1 MTIRGASRRDVRV
14 TTTNGG
20 RAVATG
26 DAHEDSSA
34 GAARGHGI
42 QVFSAPSD
50 APRVRWKADL
60 IAAAFVAVLGLLLI
74 AVAGNGSTF
83 DDLTLEFA
91 GGLPGWLL
99 WLSQAAYE
107 VGVLYGIGLLIGVGI
122 FAKGR
127 LEVFRD
133 MVLAALL
140 AIGIVVGLTQL
151 IDGRWPELAF
161 FDLNQTRDT
170 FPAFFVTTATAV
182 QAAASPWLTAP
193 MRKTGWGFVLAAV
206 VASVVGTVTTV
217 SDACGGLLVGLF
229 AAAIIRYVFG
239 TSAGLPST
247 TRVRDGLADLGV
259 EMDTLAYFDEQPE
272 GSNVLFG
279 ESTDGRLLFVN
290 LLGRDSWSSR
300 RWTRWWKK
308 AWYQDHGAQYGSDR
322 RQQIEHEALALL
334 LAQRSGV
341 SVPAFVAV
349 GMTSFEDAVMVTE
362 AFDHTLADVSV
373 DGVDDTFVD
382 ACWEQLDKLH
392 RADVSHGSIDAIH
405 FWFDSAGEPELMGFA
420 NAAIHPT
427 GAQKQ
432 QDVAAMLV
440 MTTLGVGADRAISA
454 ARRAKGDAAIEA
466 MLPLLQTAALN
477 GRLRRRVL
485 KQRLKIKDLR
495 KQTATALGVEVPEAT
510 QLTRVTW
517 KSVLMLGFVLFAVYT
532 IIGGLADVGFDTVW
546 QALLDARWGLVVL
559 GLVLAAATNLTDA
572 TALAAVTPKRVP
584 IGVTTVEQFAI
595 GFVNIAV
602 PSAAGRIAVNIRYF
616 EKLGI
621 SAVTSTTTGAITGF
635 LGFIAQAVLV
645 VLTIVIGAGSIDLS
659 QMQGGGDVMRLLTM
673 AVVVFV
679 GAVIIVAL
687 VPTWRRW
694 AEDKLRTPMAQIG
707 EAITT
712 LKNPKSAALALG
724 GSLATEVLYAA
735 GFAMCVLAVG
745 GSINLGQAI
754 FINVTVS
761 LFAGL
766 MPIPGGVG
774 VAEAGMT
781 AGLTSI
787 GVDPGVAV
795 SAVLIYR
802 LVSYYLPPLWGYV
815 SLRWL
820 TAHDYL

>member
-1 MTIRGASRRDVRV
+1 
-14 TTTNGG
+14 
-20 RAVATG
+20 
-26 DAHEDSSA
+26 
-34 GAARGHGI
+34 
-42 QVFSAPSD
+42 
-50 APRVRWKADL
+50 
-60 IAAAFVAVLGLLLI
+60 
-74 AVAGNGSTF
+74 
-83 DDLTLEFA
+83 
-91 GGLPGWLL
+91 
-99 WLSQAAYE
+99 
-107 VGVLYGIGLLIGVGI
+107 
-122 FAKGR
+122 
-127 LEVFRD
+127 
-133 MVLAALL
+133 
-140 AIGIVVGLTQL
+140 
-151 IDGRWPELAF
+151 
-161 FDLNQTRDT
+161 
-170 FPAFFVTTATAV
+170 
-182 QAAASPWLTAP
+182 
-193 MRKTGWGFVLAAV
+193 
-206 VASVVGTVTTV
+206 
-217 SDACGGLLVGLF
+217 
-229 AAAIIRYVFG
+229 
-239 TSAGLPST
+239 LPST

-259 EMDTLAYFDEQPE
+259 EMDTLVYFDKQPE

-279 ESTDGRLLFVN
+279 ESTDGRFLFVN

-322 RQQIEHEALALL
+322 RQQVEHESLALL
-334 LAQRSGV
+334 LAERCGV

-349 GMTSFEDAVMVTE
+349 GMTSFDDAVMVTE

-373 DGVDDTFVD
+373 DDIDDVFVD
-382 ACWEQLDKLH
+382 AGWGQLDKLH
-392 RADVSHGSIDAIH
+392 RADISHGSIDAIH
-405 FWFDSAGEPELMGFA
+405 FWFNSTGEPELMGFA
-420 NAAIHPT
+420 NAVIHPT

-440 MTTLGVGADRAISA
+440 MTTLGVGADRAIAA
-454 ARRAKGDAAIEA
+454 ARRAKGDDAIEA

-477 GRLRRRVL
+477 GRLRRQVL

-495 KQTATALGVEVPEAT
+495 KQTAAALGVEVPDAT

-517 KSVLMLGFVLFAVYT
+517 KSVVMLGFVLFAVYT

-559 GLVLAAATNLTDA
+559 GLVLAAATNATDA
-572 TALAAVTPKRVP
+572 TALAAVTPKPVP

-635 LGFIAQAVLV
+635 LGFIAQALLV
-645 VLTIVIGAGSIDLS
+645 VVTIVIGAGSIDLT
-659 QMQGGGDVMRLLTM
+659 QLQGGGDVTRLLAM
-673 AVVVFV
+673 AVAIFV
-679 GAVIIVAL
+679 GAVIVVAL
-687 VPTWRRW
+687 VPTWRQW
-694 AEDKLRTPMAQIG
+694 AEDKLRTPIAEIG
-707 EAITT
+707 DAIKT

-724 GSLATEVLYAA
+724 GSLATEILYGA

>member
-14 TTTNGG
+14 TTTDDD
-20 RAVATG
+20 RAGSTG
-26 DAHEDSSA
+26 NAPDDSSA
-34 GAARGHGI
+34 GEARRHGI

-50 APRVRWKADL
+50 APRVRWKTDL
-60 IAAAFVAVLGLLLI
+60 ISAAFVAALGVLLI
-74 AVAGNGSTF
+74 IVAGNGSTF
-83 DDLTLEFA
+83 DDMTLEFA

-99 WLSQAAYE
+99 WLCQAAYG
-107 VGVLYGIGLLIGVGI
+107 VGVLYGIGLLIGVGL

-127 LEVFRD
+127 LDVLRD
-133 MVLAALL
+133 MVLAALFSV
-140 AIGIVVGLTQL
+140 GIVVALTQL

-161 FDLNQTRDT
+161 FHLDRTRDT
-170 FPAFFVTTATAV
+170 FPAFFVTAATAV
-182 QAAASPWLTAP
+182 QAAASPCLTAP
-193 MRKTGWGFVLAAV
+193 MRRVGWVVVLAAA
-206 VASVVGTVTTV
+206 VASVLGTVTTF
-217 SDACGGLLVGLF
+217 SDALGGLFVGLF
-229 AAAIIRYVFG
+229 AAAITRYVFG

-259 EMDTLAYFDEQPE
+259 DMDTLTYFDAQPE

-279 ESTDGRLLFVN
+279 DSTDGRSLFVN

-300 RWTRWWKK
+300 RWARWWKT

-322 RQQIEHEALALL
+322 RQQVEHESLALL
-334 LAQRSGV
+334 LAARSGV

-349 GMTSFEDAVMVTE
+349 GMTSFGDAVMVTE

-373 DGVDDTFVD
+373 DDMDDAIVE
-382 ACWEQLDKLH
+382 AGWEQLAKLH
-392 RADVSHGSIDAIH
+392 RADISHGSIDAIH
-405 FWFDSAGEPELMGFA
+405 FWFDSAGEVELMGFA
-420 NAAIHPT
+420 NAVIRPT

-440 MTTLGVGADRAISA
+440 MTTLGVGADGAISA
-454 ARRAKGDAAIEA
+454 ARRAKGDDAIAA

-485 KQRLKIKDLR
+485 KQRLSIRDLR
-495 KQTATALGVEVPEAT
+495 KQTAVALGVEVPEVT

-517 KSVLMLGFVLFAVYT
+517 KSAVMLGFVVFAVYT

-559 GLVLAAATNLTDA
+559 GLMLAAATNVTDA
-572 TALAAVTPKRVP
+572 TALAAVTPKPVP

-616 EKLGI
+616 EKFGI

-645 VLTIVIGAGSIDLS
+645 VLTIVIGAGSIDVS
-659 QMQGGGDVMRLLTM
+659 EMQGGGDVIRLLTM
-673 AVVVFV
+673 AISVFIVVAIV
-679 GAVIIVAL
+679 VAL
-687 VPTWRRW
+687 VPSWRHW
-694 AEDKLRTPMAQIG
+694 AEAKLRTPMAQIG
-707 EAITT
+707 DAIKT
-712 LKNPKSAALALG
+712 LKNPKSTALALG
-724 GSLATEVLYAA
+724 GAVGTEILYGA

-781 AGLTSI
+781 AGLTAI

>member
-1 MTIRGASRRDVRV
+1 MTLINDGH
-14 TTTNGG
+14 
-20 RAVATG
+20 AVLTG
-26 DAHEDSSA
+26 DAPEDSSA
-34 GAARGHGI
+34 GATHRRGV

-50 APRVRWKADL
+50 APRVRWMTDL
-60 IAAAFVAVLGLLLI
+60 ISAAFVAVLGLLLI
-74 AVAGNGSTF
+74 VVAGNGSTF

-99 WLSQAAYE
+99 WLSQAAYG
-107 VGVLYGIGLLIGVGI
+107 VGVLYGIGLLIGVGL

-127 LEVFRD
+127 LDVFRD
-133 MVLAALL
+133 MLLAALF
-140 AIGIVVGLTQL
+140 AVGIVVGLTQL
-151 IDGRWPELAF
+151 IDGRWPEFAF

-193 MRKTGWGFVLAAV
+193 MRKLGWAFVLGAV
-206 VASVVGTVTTV
+206 VASVLGTVTTF
-217 SDACGGLLVGLF
+217 SDALGGLLVGLF
-229 AAAIIRYVFG
+229 AAAITRYVFG

-247 TRVRDGLADLGV
+247 NRVRDGLADLGV
-259 EMDTLAYFDEQPE
+259 EMDTLAYFDKQPE

-279 ESTDGRLLFVN
+279 DSTGGRSLFVN
-290 LLGRDSWSSR
+290 LLGRDSWNSR
-300 RWTRWWKK
+300 RWTRWWKR

-322 RQQIEHEALALL
+322 RQQVEHESLALL
-334 LAQRSGV
+334 LAQRGGV
-341 SVPAFVAV
+341 SVPAFAAV
-349 GMTSFEDAVMVTE
+349 GMTSFDDAVMVTE

-373 DGVDDTFVD
+373 DDVDDTFVD

-392 RADVSHGSIDAIH
+392 RADISHGSIDAIH
-405 FWFDSAGEPELMGFA
+405 FWFNAAGEVELMGFA
-420 NAAIHPT
+420 NAVIHPT

-432 QDVAAMLV
+432 QDIAAMLV
-440 MTTLGVGADRAISA
+440 MTTLGVGADRAIAA
-454 ARRAKGDAAIEA
+454 ARRAKGDDAIGA

-485 KQRLKIKDLR
+485 KQRVKIKDLR
-495 KQTATALGVEVPEAT
+495 QQTAAALGIEVPEVT

-517 KSVLMLGFVLFAVYT
+517 KSVAMLAGVLFAVYT
-532 IIGGLADVGFDTVW
+532 IIGGLADVGFATVGET
-546 QALLDARWGLVVL
+546 LLDARWGLIVL

-572 TALAAVTPKRVP
+572 TALAAVTPKPVP

-595 GFVNIAV
+595 GFVNVAV

-659 QMQGGGDVMRLLTM
+659 QMQGGGGVMRLLAM
-673 AVVVFV
+673 AIVIFV
-679 GAVIIVAL
+679 GVIIVVAL
-687 VPTWRRW
+687 VPKWRHW
-694 AEDKLRTPMAQIG
+694 VEDKLRTPLAQIG
-707 EAITT
+707 DAIKT

-724 GSLATEVLYAA
+724 GSIGTEVLYGA

>member
-1 MTIRGASRRDVRV
+1 MRV
-14 TTTNGG
+14 TTTNDDD
-20 RAVATG
+20 AVSTG
-26 DAHEDSSA
+26 DAPPDSSA
-34 GAARGHGI
+34 GAARHHGI

-50 APRVRWKADL
+50 APRVRWKTDL
-60 IAAAFVAVLGLLLI
+60 IAAAFAAVLGVSLI
-74 AVAGNGSTF
+74 LVAGNGSTF

-91 GGLPGWLL
+91 GGLPSWLL
-99 WLSQAAYE
+99 WLCQAAYG
-107 VGVLYGIGLLIGVGI
+107 VGVLYSIGLLIGVGL

-140 AIGIVVGLTQL
+140 SVVIVVALTQI
-151 IDGRWPELAF
+151 IDGRWPEFAF
-161 FDLNQTRDT
+161 FDLDQTRNT
-170 FPAFFVTTATAV
+170 FPAFFVTTATAI

-193 MRKTGWGFVLAAV
+193 MRKMGWVFVLGAV
-206 VASVVGTVTTV
+206 VASVLGTVTTF
-217 SDACGGLLVGLF
+217 SDALGGLLVGLF
-229 AAAIIRYVFG
+229 AAAITRYVFG

-247 TRVRDGLADLGV
+247 ARVRDGLADLGV
-259 EMDTLAYFDEQPE
+259 EMDTLAYYDKQPE
-272 GSNVLFG
+272 GSNLLFG
-279 ESTDGRLLFVN
+279 NSTDGRSLFVN
-290 LLGRDSWSSR
+290 LLGRDSWNSR
-300 RWTRWWKK
+300 RWTRWWKE

-322 RQQIEHEALALL
+322 RQQVEHESLALL
-334 LAQRSGV
+334 LAQQHGV
-341 SVPAFVAV
+341 SVPALAAV
-349 GMTSFEDAVMVTE
+349 GMTSFDDAVMVTE

-373 DGVDDTFVD
+373 DDVDDTFVD

-392 RADVSHGSIDAIH
+392 RADISHGSIDAIH
-405 FWFDSAGEPELMGFA
+405 FWFDAAGEVELMGFA
-420 NAAIHPT
+420 NAVIHPT

-440 MTTLGVGADRAISA
+440 MTTLGVGADRAIAA
-454 ARRAKGDAAIEA
+454 ARRAKGDDAIEA
-466 MLPLLQTAALN
+466 ILPLLQTAALN

-495 KQTATALGVEVPEAT
+495 KQTAAALGIEVPEPT

-517 KSVLMLGFVLFAVYT
+517 KSVAMLAGVLFAVYT
-532 IIGGLADVGFDTVW
+532 IIGGLADVGFATVG
-546 QALLDARWGLVVL
+546 QTLLDARWSLIVL

-572 TALAAVTPKRVP
+572 TALAAVTPKPVP

-595 GFVNIAV
+595 GFVNVAV

-659 QMQGGGDVMRLLTM
+659 QMQGGGGVMRLLTM
-673 AVVVFV
+673 AIAIFFGV
-679 GAVIIVAL
+679 AAIVAL
-687 VPTWRRW
+687 VPKWRHW
-694 AEDKLRTPMAQIG
+694 VEDKLRTPMAQIG
-707 EAITT
+707 DAIKT
-712 LKNPKSAALALG
+712 LRNPKSAALALG
-724 GSLATEVLYAA
+724 SALATEVLYGA